1 MAVAPDIKHGK
12 EFEKRVNDVFC
23 NLYKSW
29 NVRWERPV
37 DTAAAGNII
46 GTADSDFRL
55 IVQSD
60 KAGAPF
66 VFLIECKA
74 TVDPTRCRFRSN
86 FRRFVKGTQNASM
99 HAMRRA
105 GGNGFVMFQNGP
117 AKQIEIWSARG
128 INEGYPNL
136 RTDLPTEAVYIMPDT
151 DYTLAC
157 FAIFVIKNAAI
168 MQPLL
173 DGVIYEPYGMNKHAE
188 IRE

>member
-12 EFEKRVNDVFC
+12 EFEKRVNAVFTD
-23 NLYKSW
+23 LYKTR

-46 GTADSDFRL
+46 GTAEGDFRF
-55 IVQSD
+55 IVRSETP
-60 KAGAPF
+60 GAPF

-74 TVDPTRCRFRSN
+74 SLDPTRNNFRTN
-86 FRRFVKGTQNASM
+86 FRRFVKSNQNASL

-105 GGNGFVMFQNGP
+105 GGNGFVMFQNMLE
-117 AKQIEIWSARG
+117 KRIEIWSARG

-136 RTDLPTEAVYIMPDT
+136 RMSLPTNAAYFMPDD

-157 FAIFVIKNAAI
+157 FANFVINQAQH
-168 MQPLL
+168 MQGVL
-173 DGVIYEPYGMNKHAE
+173 DNVMHVPYLMDIHAE
-188 IRE
+188 ID